1 MGKIGKIG
9 LTLATIQKK
18 AGEFLHIA
26 NIPSKNRVNFKC
38 KYN

>member
-1 MGKIGKIG
+1 MRKIGKIW

-26 NIPSKNRVNFKC
+26 NMSSKNRGDLPGNK
-38 KYN
+38 

>member
-1 MGKIGKIG
+1 MEKIGKIG

-26 NIPSKNRVNFKC
+26 NMSSKNRVNFKC
-38 KYN
+38 KCS